1 MICGVMPKEKSIKSK
16 REWTK
21 DLSVTEGAV
30 SSAMTG
36 VGTYF
41 ITPYALLLGASPFMI
56 GLLNSF
62 STLAGTIG
70 DYLGAWALQFEGRR
84 RELMSKFAE
93 LQAFLWILMAL
104 IPLIPFNHA
113 LLLVILYSLVSLA
126 GALTAPAWTSLMN
139 DVVGKKDR
147 GIYFGTRDRIG
158 GFVEF
163 ATSIITG
170 VFLSWM
176 TGSILIG
183 FGITFAVAF
192 IFRFISSQML
202 SEHWDPNF
210 KPKRESLSSVIKV
223 PNDSY
228 LRNLVYLNAGMLF
241 ATGIAGPFFA
251 VFMLS
256 NLHFSY
262 FDFAIATAASTLA
275 TLLSKPYWGTVIDKY
290 GTRPVMFSTAILI
303 PFIALLWIPANNFL
317 FVVLIQ
323 LYSGVVWSGFNL
335 ATFNMML
342 KIAPR
347 RSLHDYAAHING
359 LGALTTFGGGI
370 VGSFIVLVIGSAT
383 IGLINGLQ
391 IVFLISGVARFIVAA
406 ITVPRITKNMPED
419 GPKFLMR
426 VVTVYPIKGVKA
438 EILEMEH
445 LISSITNRF
454 G

>member
-1 MICGVMPKEKSIKSK
+1 MPNDKSIRSK

-21 DLSVTEGAV
+21 DISVTEGML

-41 ITPYALLLGASPFMI
+41 ITPFALLLGASPFMI

-62 STLAGTIG
+62 STLSGTIG

-84 RELMSKFAE
+84 AALMSKFAE
-93 LQAFLWILMAL
+93 LQAFFWLLMAV
-104 IPLIPFNHA
+104 IPLIPFNHVI
-113 LLLVILYSLVSLA
+113 LLVIIYSLVSLA

-139 DVVGKKDR
+139 DVVKKKDR
-147 GIYFGTRDRIG
+147 GVYFGARNKIG
-158 GFVEF
+158 GFVEL
-163 ATSIITG
+163 ATSLITG
-170 VFLSWM
+170 IFLSWV

-183 FGITFAVAF
+183 FGITFVLAF
-192 IFRFISSQML
+192 VFRFISGRLL
-202 SEHWDPNF
+202 SKHWDSDF
-210 KPKRESLSSVIKV
+210 KPKRESLSSVVKV
-223 PNDSY
+223 PNDPY

-262 FDFAIATAASTLA
+262 FDFAIATAASTFA
-275 TLLSKPYWGTVIDKY
+275 TLISQPYWGTVIDKY
-290 GTRPVMFSTAILI
+290 GTRPVMFSTALLI
-303 PFIALLWIPANNFL
+303 PFIALLWIPANNFT
-317 FVVLIQ
+317 FVVLVQ
-323 LYSGVVWSGFNL
+323 LFSGVVWSGFNL

-347 RSLHDYAAHING
+347 SSLHDYAAHING

-370 VGSFIVLVIGSAT
+370 LGSLIVLLLGST
-383 IGLINGLQ
+383 TLGILTGLQ
-391 IVFLISGVARFIVAA
+391 IIFLISGLARFVVAA
-406 ITVPRITKNMPED
+406 ITVPRITKNMTVD
-419 GPKFLMR
+419 GPRFLMR

-438 EILEMEH
+438 EVLEMQH